1 MQGTTTPNGPV
12 GLPASR
18 PAVPAHS
25 QPSSSPTP
33 RPASSACDPPAEGAP
48 SLSSAGGVPGEAR
61 SRRPGSPALTGRE
74 PAGWA
79 ALFWELPQGWR
90 SRERPH
96 GASPGF
102 PPPETVGGCEREG
115 GAQSRGSRRGAALP
129 HARRHSLTHSLTFA
143 AMLATA
149 PRRRREGRD
158 ERPARGA
165 GPAGPSGRRRRGRR
179 RPTGPGPGPGTAR
192 GTARPPAEPAAR
204 RPLWRSPR
212 SCGQLTSGSPFICLP
227 FSSQGTPSRRR
238 PPTPPPE

>member
-102 PPPETVGGCEREG
+102 PPPRRWVAVSG
-115 GAQSRGSRRGAALP
+115 RGEPKAEGAAAAP
-129 HARRHSLTHSLTFA
+129 PSLTQGGTHSLTFA

-179 RPTGPGPGPGTAR
+179 RPTGPGPGTAR

>member
-102 PPPETVGGCEREG
+102 PPPRRWVAVSG
-115 GAQSRGSRRGAALP
+115 RGEPKAEGAAAAPPSLTQGGT
-129 HARRHSLTHSLTFA
+129 HSLTHL
-143 AMLATA
+143 
-149 PRRRREGRD
+149 RRHVSD
-158 ERPARGA
+158 RPA
-165 GPAGPSGRRRRGRR
+165 P
-179 RPTGPGPGPGTAR
+179 TAR
-192 GTARPPAEPAAR
+192 GKGRAAGAGGGPGGALRAEATGEAAADGAGAGAGYSERDSAASGRAGSSPTAVAESSVLRPAHV
-204 RPLWRSPR
+204 W
-212 SCGQLTSGSPFICLP
+212 
-227 FSSQGTPSRRR
+227 FSVYLSSF
-238 PPTPPPE
+238 